1 MPLGSCAQH
10 IYKQRGDILLGFEYK
25 DELKELLPE
34 YIDIL
39 EEQGEIENRGNGYWT
54 CPFCGSGDKQNYTA
68 AFHIT
73 GTSFHCFS
81 CGEHGDIFDLVAYME
96 DLPNDWKKHYNRA
109 VKIMRPYLNGSI
121 EPKKH
126 DTVSVPK
133 EIKVEDYTDYLQQCH
148 ANVANTDYFKQ
159 RGLSTDTI
167 NRFQLGYDEHK
178 NLVTIPYNPDCK
190 GYVHRVLWDSD
201 NKYCKFGNE
210 IFNIQA
216 LHSDGKYLFIT
227 EGQID
232 AMSFEEIGINAIG
245 LGGVNEVSKLVE
257 ILKFNPTSKILV
269 IALDNDK
276 AGKRATGKLIEAIA
290 DEEINQHYIVNSVLY
305 GKYKDANEFLVTD
318 REGFIKKMSPFKK

>member
-1 MPLGSCAQH
+1 MPLGSCAQR
-10 IYKQRGDILLGFEYK
+10 IYNTKENMTLSFEYK

-34 YIDIL
+34 YMEIL
-39 EEQGEIENRGNGYWT
+39 EEQGEIENRGNGYYT
-54 CPFCGSGDKQNYTA
+54 CPFCGSGDKKNYTA
-68 AFHIT
+68 AFHIS
-73 GTSFHCFS
+73 GTRFNCFS

-96 DLPNDWKKHYNRA
+96 DLPDDWKKHYNRA
-109 VKIMRPYLNGSI
+109 VKIMRPYLDGSI
-121 EPKKH
+121 EPKKQ

-133 EIKVEDYTDYLQQCH
+133 ETKAEDYTDYLQQCH
-148 ANVANTDYFKQ
+148 ANVANTDYFRQ

-210 IFNIQA
+210 LFNIQA

-232 AMSFEEIGINAIG
+232 SMSLEEIGINAIG
-245 LGGVNEVSKLVE
+245 LGGVNEISKLVQQ
-257 ILKFNPTSKILV
+257 LKEHPCDKTLV
-269 IALDNDK
+269 LALDNDK
-276 AGKRATGKLIEAIA
+276 AGRRATGKLIEAIA
-290 DEEINQHYIVNSVLY
+290 DEEINQYYIVNSRLY
-305 GKYKDANEFLVTD
+305 GKYKDANEFLVAD
-318 REGFIKKMSPFKK
+318 REGFIKKMSPFMK